1 MDQVRV
7 GLVGLGVI
15 ARTHLEVLAE
25 RPDVALEFTAAPEG
39 EPLAGVAHHRDLAA
53 ALASHEPDLIVIA
66 TPTDTH
72 AELAELALTRSGARL
87 LVEKPLVHDL
97 ALLERLRALAPERV
111 FTAHHFAFSPEVRWA
126 AEQLRRHPEWGP
138 VTRITSAF
146 HDPYAVLGERAF
158 ASYASSWTDSGVN
171 QLSMIAR
178 FVELEALTS
187 LREDDGGA
195 TSWGTARY
203 RSRGRTGTA
212 RLRTSW
218 LAGSSSKETVLVLAE
233 SGVELWLDHT
243 ALTGFAARE
252 GELLATCDTDGRT
265 PRKIAHY
272 RPLYDSLLSAAPDP
286 VLGFEL
292 TERITAVHRARP

>member
-1 MDQVRV
+1 MDHVRA

-15 ARTHLEVLAE
+15 ARTHLAVLGE
-25 RPDVALEFTAAPEG
+25 RPDVALEFTADPDADA
-39 EPLAGVAHHRDLAA
+39 LDGVAHHRDLAA
-53 ALASHEPDLIVIA
+53 ALDAHQPDLIVIA

-126 AEQLRRHPEWGP
+126 AEQIRRHPEWGP
-138 VTRITSAF
+138 VTEITSAF
-146 HDPYAVLGERAF
+146 HDPYAVRGEQAL
-158 ASYASSWTDSGVN
+158 ASYTSSWTDSGIN

-178 FVELEALTS
+178 FVELEALTA
-187 LREDDGGA
+187 LREGDGGA

-218 LAGSSSKETVLVLAE
+218 LAEASSKETALAFAE
-233 SGVELWLDHT
+233 SGVQLWLDHT

-252 GELLATCDTDGRT
+252 GELLAEHGTDGRT

-272 RPLYDSLLSAAPDP
+272 RPLYDSLLSDAPDP

-292 TERITAVHRARP
+292 TERITAIHRARP